1 MTHSVHRHGI
11 WLYRTFALIC
21 LLWLS
26 QVFAVAQAA
35 PVISPA
41 SGTYLGSVPLNQPF
55 SVVLTASGGSGG
67 YQGWYECDA
76 SDINYDPNAQC
87 MPTGLA
93 INESFGSA
101 TTTIS
106 GTPTVAGH
114 YDFYVSVYDGN
125 SLLPGVARYTLDVG
139 ASSTPTLSGISPNNG
154 STAGGTSVTLTGT
167 NLTGA
172 TAVTIGGTAATSVT
186 VVNATTITATT
197 PAHAAGTVNVTVTT
211 PGGTAT
217 LTNAYSYVT
226 PVPTLSSVS
235 PNSGTTAGGTS
246 VTLTGTNLTGATA
259 VTIGGTAATSV
270 TVVNAT
276 TITAT
281 TPAHAS
287 GTVNVTV
294 TTPGGTATLTNAYS
308 YVTPVPTLSSVSPNS
323 GTTAGG
329 TSVTLTGTN
338 LTGATAVTIGG
349 TAATGI
355 TVVNATTI
363 TATAPAHAAGT
374 ANVTVTTPGGTATLT
389 NAYTYVTP
397 TPTLSSVSPNN
408 GTTAGG
414 TSVTLTGTNFSG
426 ATGVTFGGVSATG
439 ITVVNATTITATT
452 PANVAGAVNV
462 VVTTPG
468 GTATLTNAY
477 TYVTPAPTLSGAS
490 PNSGTTAGS
499 TSVTLTGNN
508 LIGTTGVTFGGSAAT
523 GVTVNS
529 STSVTVVTPAHAAGA
544 VDVVLSTPGGT
555 ATLVSGYTY
564 IAPSPPVAGAVSVAV
579 AANSSNN
586 SITLNIT
593 GGTATSVA
601 VASGPGQGTTNV
613 SGTSITYTPTAG
625 YSGGDSFTYTATG
638 PGGTSAPATVTI
650 SVNSPTL
657 VISPSTLP
665 NATASNVYSQT
676 LSTANGATPYSYAVT
691 SGALPP
697 GLSLGSGG
705 VLSGTPSAV
714 GTFNFTV
721 TSTDAHN
728 ATGSQAYSLTV
739 AAATITITP
748 TILGTLTTGSAY
760 SQTLSATGGN
770 GSYTWSTSGSLPPGI
785 TVSSSGLV
793 SGTPTSI
800 GNYSFTVT
808 VTDSLGST
816 GSRGYSV
823 TVNDQA
829 PVATSSTLTVQGGSS
844 NNPVALN
851 LTGGS
856 VSQVSIVSNASNG
869 TATATGTTILFT
881 PAAGYSGIDSFTYNA
896 TGPGGTSNTATVS
909 VTVTAPTISITPA
922 TLTGATQNTAY
933 SQALTASGSSGSY
946 AFSVVSGSLPAGMNL
961 SSAGLLSGTPTAG
974 GNSSFTVRAMSS
986 SGFFGDQA
994 YTLVVTS
1001 QAPVA
1006 GPLSLTVAANS
1017 SANPVTLNLSGGATT
1032 SVSVSSG
1039 PTHGTTSVSG
1049 TTITYT
1055 PTAGYSGGDSFT
1067 YTASGP
1073 GGTSA
1078 PATVTISVNAPALV
1092 ISPSTLPNAT
1102 ASNVYSQTL
1111 STANGATPYSYAVTS
1126 GALPP
1131 GLSLGSGGVL
1141 SGTPSAVGTFNFTVT
1156 STDAHNATGSQ
1167 AYSLTVAAATITITP
1182 TTLGTLTTGSAYS
1195 QTLSATGGNGSYT
1208 WSTSGSLPPGI
1219 TVSNSGVVSGTPT
1232 SIGNYSFT
1240 VTVTDSLGS
1249 TGTQGYSVT
1258 VNDQAPVATSSTLT
1272 VQGGSSNNP
1281 VALNLTGGSVSQVSI
1296 VSNASNGTATATG
1309 TTILFTPAA
1318 GYSGIDSFTY
1328 NATGP
1333 GGTSNTATVNVT
1345 VTAPTIS
1352 ITPATLTGATQNT
1365 AYSQALTASGSSGS
1379 YAFSVVSGSLPAGM
1393 NLSSAGLLSGTP
1405 TAGGDSSFTVRATSS
1420 SGFFGDQAYTLTVTS
1435 QAPVASPLSLNVT
1448 ANSSANP
1455 VTLNLSGGATTSV
1468 SVSSGPTHGTTSVSG
1483 TTITYTPTA
1492 GYSGPDSFSYIA
1504 TGAGGSSS
1512 AATVSI
1518 TVQPPTL
1525 AITPATPT
1533 LPAASQN
1540 TAYSQSLSTS
1550 GGTAPYSFA
1559 VTSGALPAG
1568 LALDAGG
1575 NLSGMP
1581 TAVVTANFTVTVTDA
1596 NGATGSRPYS
1606 LEVQALPVV
1615 VAPSS
1620 ETVEPGQTATVDLT
1634 RGATG
1639 GPFTSATLLSVSP
1652 PSAGTARMTGA
1663 FTMRFAPAAAFSGS
1677 AVVSFRLLAASGNSA
1692 ASFVTFAVQARPDP
1706 TKDAEVIG
1714 LLNAQSRAAERF
1726 ASTQMDNF
1734 NRRLEQLH
1742 RPTCDRNSFNASV
1755 RHGRDD
1761 VSLGSLGKALRD
1773 ELEGSGKG
1781 GDEDDDEKRR
1791 QERDSSRATT
1801 GECSEEALAFWTDG
1815 FVNTGSNRARGAKD
1829 NSFTTYGLSAGMDYR
1844 LSPRA
1849 VVGVGFGYGND
1860 RADIGEH
1867 DTRSEGDALGL
1878 AAYLSINPLSEVYID
1893 ALLGYNR
1900 LSFDSRRYVTAAPSN
1915 GYAQGSRD
1923 ADQLFASLTASYEY
1937 RQGPLSLAPYAR
1949 INSSYTKLDAF
1960 SERGGGAYAL
1970 AYEEQTL
1977 RYFTSFVGLRSGYDI
1992 DTRFGVLTPRAG
2004 LSWGHNFSRNQDYR
2018 MRYADQGSD
2027 GVLYRLSPDP
2037 MDTNFMD
2044 LDTGLDLALGR
2055 SWRLGFS
2062 YKTALGTNERN
2073 EMFRIGLDG
2082 KF

>member
-1 MTHSVHRHGI
+1 
-11 WLYRTFALIC
+11 
-21 LLWLS
+21 
-26 QVFAVAQAA
+26 
-35 PVISPA
+35 
-41 SGTYLGSVPLNQPF
+41 
-55 SVVLTASGGSGG
+55 
-67 YQGWYECDA
+67 
-76 SDINYDPNAQC
+76 
-87 MPTGLA
+87 
-93 INESFGSA
+93 
-101 TTTIS
+101 
-106 GTPTVAGH
+106 
-114 YDFYVSVYDGN
+114 
-125 SLLPGVARYTLDVG
+125 
-139 ASSTPTLSGISPNNG
+139 
-154 STAGGTSVTLTGT
+154 
-167 NLTGA
+167 
-172 TAVTIGGTAATSVT
+172 
-186 VVNATTITATT
+186 
-197 PAHAAGTVNVTVTT
+197 
-211 PGGTAT
+211 
-217 LTNAYSYVT
+217 
-226 PVPTLSSVS
+226 
-235 PNSGTTAGGTS
+235 
-246 VTLTGTNLTGATA
+246 
-259 VTIGGTAATSV
+259 
-270 TVVNAT
+270 
-276 TITAT
+276 
-281 TPAHAS
+281 
-287 GTVNVTV
+287 
-294 TTPGGTATLTNAYS
+294 
-308 YVTPVPTLSSVSPNS
+308 
-323 GTTAGG
+323 
-329 TSVTLTGTN
+329 
-338 LTGATAVTIGG
+338 
-349 TAATGI
+349 
-355 TVVNATTI
+355 
-363 TATAPAHAAGT
+363 
-374 ANVTVTTPGGTATLT
+374 
-389 NAYTYVTP
+389 
-397 TPTLSSVSPNN
+397 
-408 GTTAGG
+408 
-414 TSVTLTGTNFSG
+414 
-426 ATGVTFGGVSATG
+426 
-439 ITVVNATTITATT
+439 
-452 PANVAGAVNV
+452 
-462 VVTTPG
+462 
-468 GTATLTNAY
+468 
-477 TYVTPAPTLSGAS
+477 
-490 PNSGTTAGS
+490 
-499 TSVTLTGNN
+499 
-508 LIGTTGVTFGGSAAT
+508 
-523 GVTVNS
+523 
-529 STSVTVVTPAHAAGA
+529 
-544 VDVVLSTPGGT
+544 
-555 ATLVSGYTY
+555 
-564 IAPSPPVAGAVSVAV
+564 
-579 AANSSNN
+579 
-586 SITLNIT
+586 
-593 GGTATSVA
+593 
-601 VASGPGQGTTNV
+601 
-613 SGTSITYTPTAG
+613 
-625 YSGGDSFTYTATG
+625 
-638 PGGTSAPATVTI
+638 
-650 SVNSPTL
+650 
-657 VISPSTLP
+657 
-665 NATASNVYSQT
+665 
-676 LSTANGATPYSYAVT
+676 
-691 SGALPP
+691 
-697 GLSLGSGG
+697 
-705 VLSGTPSAV
+705 
-714 GTFNFTV
+714 
-721 TSTDAHN
+721 
-728 ATGSQAYSLTV
+728 
-739 AAATITITP
+739 
-748 TILGTLTTGSAY
+748 
-760 SQTLSATGGN
+760 
-770 GSYTWSTSGSLPPGI
+770 
-785 TVSSSGLV
+785 
-793 SGTPTSI
+793 
-800 GNYSFTVT
+800 
-808 VTDSLGST
+808 
-816 GSRGYSV
+816 
-823 TVNDQA
+823 
-829 PVATSSTLTVQGGSS
+829 LTVQGGSS

-974 GNSSFTVRAMSS
+974 GN
-986 SGFFGDQA
+986 
-994 YTLVVTS
+994 
-1001 QAPVA
+1001 
-1006 GPLSLTVAANS
+1006 N
-1017 SANPVTLNLSGGATT
+1017 
-1032 SVSVSSG
+1032 
-1039 PTHGTTSVSG
+1039 
-1049 TTITYT
+1049 
-1055 PTAGYSGGDSFT
+1055 
-1067 YTASGP
+1067 
-1073 GGTSA
+1073 
-1078 PATVTISVNAPALV
+1078 
-1092 ISPSTLPNAT
+1092 
-1102 ASNVYSQTL
+1102 
-1111 STANGATPYSYAVTS
+1111 
-1126 GALPP
+1126 
-1131 GLSLGSGGVL
+1131 
-1141 SGTPSAVGTFNFTVT
+1141 
-1156 STDAHNATGSQ
+1156 
-1167 AYSLTVAAATITITP
+1167 
-1182 TTLGTLTTGSAYS
+1182 
-1195 QTLSATGGNGSYT
+1195 
-1208 WSTSGSLPPGI
+1208 
-1219 TVSNSGVVSGTPT
+1219 
-1232 SIGNYSFT
+1232 
-1240 VTVTDSLGS
+1240 
-1249 TGTQGYSVT
+1249 
-1258 VNDQAPVATSSTLT
+1258 
-1272 VQGGSSNNP
+1272 
-1281 VALNLTGGSVSQVSI
+1281 
-1296 VSNASNGTATATG
+1296 
-1309 TTILFTPAA
+1309 
-1318 GYSGIDSFTY
+1318 
-1328 NATGP
+1328 
-1333 GGTSNTATVNVT
+1333 
-1345 VTAPTIS
+1345 
-1352 ITPATLTGATQNT
+1352 
-1365 AYSQALTASGSSGS
+1365 
-1379 YAFSVVSGSLPAGM
+1379 
-1393 NLSSAGLLSGTP
+1393 
-1405 TAGGDSSFTVRATSS
+1405 SFTVRATSS

-1596 NGATGSRPYS
+1596 NGATGSHPYS

-1639 GPFTSATLLSVSP
+1639 GPFTRATLLSVSP